1 MPVIMKSLDYELTE
15 PILPRRGSELER
27 WKGSGKLS
35 LRGADTFIVGNKT
48 KSCPHPKTSNHL

>member
-27 WKGSGKLS
+27 WKGSGKLFE
-35 LRGADTFIVGNKT
+35 G
-48 KSCPHPKTSNHL
+48 C